1 MEFGAGNAPLRDI
14 NSEGNLVSE
23 SQSHHLQGSW
33 KGFSETLGETKP
45 ESHNESSLSHRS
57 CQLGGI

>member
-1 MEFGAGNAPLRDI
+1 MEIGPGNAPWRDI

-33 KGFSETLGETKP
+33 KGFSETLGEIKP
-45 ESHNESSLSHRS
+45 EFHNESSLSHRS
-57 CQLGGI
+57 CHLRGI